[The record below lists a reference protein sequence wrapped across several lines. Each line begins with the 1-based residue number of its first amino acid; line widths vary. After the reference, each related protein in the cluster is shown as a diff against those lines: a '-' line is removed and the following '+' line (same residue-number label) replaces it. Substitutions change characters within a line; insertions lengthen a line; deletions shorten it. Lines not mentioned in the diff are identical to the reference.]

1 MKNIDTNKEDK
12 NKSKYEEKIKIKTN
26 FNNTLRALL
35 SIKPDKTV
43 KK

>member
-26 FNNTLRALL
+26 FNDTLRALL
-35 SIKPDKTV
+35 NNRPEKNV